1 MYADDLILL
10 SSSVSGL
17 QAMLNTCDLY
27 GKSHALLF
35 NVKKTSCDVVGRHR
49 HVDALFFLYDQVFP
63 LTDKF
68 KYFRCAL

>member
-35 NVKKTSCDVVGRHR
+35 NVKKN
-49 HVDALFFLYDQVFP
+49 FL
-63 LTDKF
+63 
-68 KYFRCAL
+68 